1 MPTPSAI
8 DDPVLVRVLL
18 IILPAAVTPI
28 ITWLFSLRA
37 ASRRSSELDAIAR
50 RVEVVERIRNLQS
63 QAGSPETYR
72 QLLDAELHD
81 ILTDLAELRGPQTRP
96 SSLEHEGTT
105 VSKWRSWF
113 LGYEQ
118 ASWKGSLY
126 KVLFYLFMFLAIAGA
141 AGLASVGS
149 DPSFGYAGRIV
160 LPFVGAGFYV
170 VIALAFRA
178 GAVRDF
184 RKRMQ
189 KASSQRPSTSS
200 DEKTQVTADKDQ
212 RAAA

>member
-1 MPTPSAI
+1 MQTPSAI

-28 ITWLFSLRA
+28 ITWLFSLHA
-37 ASRRSSELDAIAR
+37 ASRRSSELEAIVR
-50 RVEVVERIRNLQS
+50 RVEVVERVQNLQS
-63 QAGSPETYR
+63 QVGSPESYR
-72 QLLDAELHD
+72 QLLDAELRD

-105 VSKWRSWF
+105 VSRWRAW
-113 LGYEQ
+113 LLVYEQ

-126 KVLFYLFMFLAIAGA
+126 KVLFYVFMFSAVAGG

-149 DPSFGYAGRIV
+149 DPSFGPVERIIIP
-160 LPFVGAGFYV
+160 LVGAGFYV

-189 KASSQRPSTSS
+189 KASSQPPSTPS
-200 DEKTQVTADKDQ
+200 DGKTQVVEDKGR
-212 RAAA
+212 RAVA